1 MLATYPLSEL
11 DFVIEFNLPK
21 EISDNQEHVKL
32 SVNRVEIPAVKIP
45 ACPIGCKSLHFK
57 TSGEIHCIERYK
69 HIKDVLPLINRW
81 VNSVWSPC
89 NTTLHSNRSDLLVKA
104 KLYAYNEND
113 HSLFKKWNLEE
124 FYPLFNPNVEC
135 FSGDT
140 IELIFK
146 FENMIVEDNN
156 PMYDIS
162 KYIKEYKD
170 RNNKCEFCA
179 YHNVQGGRCYMCK
192 NHNWFVQEINLKQ
205 YVIKRVSEDSNNEF
219 INSKE
224 AIDLKSKIALRKN
237 VYDDFNEYVEKQK
250 DILDQELEDK
260 RDAWSSLQSEYAYKT
275 ARYVS
280 DNIDKALASLDSME
294 SCYE

>member
-1 MLATYPLSEL
+1 MFATDPLGMFN
-11 DFVIEFNLPK
+11 FVIEFNLPK
-21 EISDNQEHVKL
+21 EISDNQEHIKL
-32 SVNRVEIPAVKIP
+32 SVNRVEVSAIKIP
-45 ACPIGCKSLHFK
+45 ACPIGYKSLHFK

-69 HIKDVLPLINRW
+69 YIKDVLPLINRW

-89 NTTLHSNRSDLLVKA
+89 NTLTLHSSRSDLLVEA

-124 FYPLFNPNVEC
+124 FYPLFNPNIEY
-135 FSGDT
+135 FSDDVV
-140 IELIFK
+140 ELIFK
-146 FENMIVEDNN
+146 FENIVEVDNN
-156 PMYDIS
+156 SMYDIS

-170 RNNKCEFCA
+170 RENKCEFCA
-179 YHNVQGGRCYMCK
+179 YNNIQGGRCYMCK

-224 AIDLKSKIALRKN
+224 AIDLKAKIDLRKN

-250 DILDQELEDK
+250 EILDQELEDK
-260 RDAWSSLQSEYAYKT
+260 HKELSSLQSEYAYKT

-280 DNIDKALASLDSME
+280 DNIDKALESLNSED
-294 SCYE
+294 